1 MIGAKLL
8 IHNFIGFSFST
19 MTKLLRAFQGFDA
32 YNKKDPKIYTS
43 NGVTYPQE
51 YFLAL
56 KLHEWVL
63 KLKPDASEELLLAS
77 RSQHIGR
84 WEIPRESYPDGRDA
98 YLKWRRDLALFHA
111 EKASS
116 IMHGAGYDDEKITP
130 VRQIILKQKL
140 KVDADVQTMENAL
153 CLVFLE
159 FQYED
164 FYPKHSPGK
173 VVNILR
179 KSLLKMDSH
188 GHEFALALNFSE
200 KGLAYINEALNS
212 IKQDQ

>member
-1 MIGAKLL
+1 
-8 IHNFIGFSFST
+8 
-19 MTKLLRAFQGFDA
+19 MTKLALAFQEFDA
-32 YNKKDPKIYTS
+32 YNRQDPHTFIWDGLS
-43 NGVTYPQE
+43 HPQE

-56 KLHEWVL
+56 KLYEWVL
-63 KLKPDASEELLLAS
+63 KLNPDANEELLLAS

-84 WEIPRESYPDGRDA
+84 WEIPRESYPEGREA
-98 YLKWRRDLALFHA
+98 YLKWRKDLALFHA

-116 IMHGAGYDDEKITP
+116 IMKEVGYDEE
-130 VRQIILKQKL
+130 QIARVKQILLKQKL

-164 FYPKHSPGK
+164 FYPKHPPEK

-188 GHEFALALNFSE
+188 GHQFALALNFSE
-200 KGLAYINEALNS
+200 KGFSLLGVA
-212 IKQDQ
+212 

>member
-1 MIGAKLL
+1 MVKLVQ
-8 IHNFIGFSFST
+8 
-19 MTKLLRAFQGFDA
+19 AFNEFDN
-32 YNKKDPKIYTS
+32 YNQKDPHVFTWDS
-43 NGVTYPQE
+43 LSYPQE

-56 KLHEWVL
+56 KLYEWVL
-63 KLKPDASEELLLAS
+63 KLNPDADEELLLAS

-84 WEIPRESYPDGRDA
+84 WEIPRESYPDGREA
-98 YLKWRRDLALFHA
+98 YLKWRKDLALFHA

-116 IMHGAGYDDEKITP
+116 IMQEVGYDDEQIAR
-130 VRQIILKQKL
+130 VRQILLKQKL

-164 FYPKHSPGK
+164 FYPKHSPEK

-188 GHEFALALNFSE
+188 SHQFALGLKYSE
-200 KGLAYINEALNS
+200 KGLAYINEALNN
-212 IKQDQ
+212 IK